1 MVGGIEVPH
10 YRECKKNMPNDI
22 LKSIQTVLTK
32 GDKNGVVKLTKEAL
46 DKGLSVKTI
55 LEDGLIKSMNAIGE
69 KFKANEIFI
78 PEVLI
83 AAKAMHAGIAI
94 LEPHFTACGIKPA
107 GKVVIGTVK
116 GDLHDIGKNIVSM
129 MLKGACFEV
138 VDLGIDVPPGKF
150 LEIVKTNSPDIIA
163 MSSLLTTSMGA
174 MKDTIKVLKESGLR
188 DKVKIMIGGAPV
200 TQIFADSIGA
210 DSYAKDAATAV
221 DKAKELLSS
230 RKL

>member
-1 MVGGIEVPH
+1 MSD
-10 YRECKKNMPNDI
+10 DI
-22 LKSIQTVLTK
+22 LKNIQSLLTK
-32 GDKNGVVKLTKEAL
+32 GDRNGVAKLTREAL

-94 LEPHFTACGIKPA
+94 LEPHFIAHGIKPA

-138 VDLGIDVPPGKF
+138 MDLGIDVPPGKF
-150 LEIVKTNSPDIIA
+150 LEIVQTKSPDIIA

-188 DKVKIMIGGAPV
+188 DKVKIIVGGAPV
-200 TQIFADSIGA
+200 TQLFADSIGA

-221 DKAKELLSS
+221 DKARELL
-230 RKL
+230 KK

>member
-1 MVGGIEVPH
+1 MD
-10 YRECKKNMPNDI
+10 DI
-22 LKSIQTVLTK
+22 LKNIQALLTK
-32 GDKNGVVKLTKEAL
+32 GDRSGVVKLTKEAL
-46 DKGLSVKTI
+46 DKGLSVKVI

-94 LEPHFTACGIKPA
+94 LEPHFTACGIRSA
-107 GKVVIGTVK
+107 GRVVIGTVK

-150 LEIVKTNSPDIIA
+150 LEIVQTNSPDIIA

-174 MKDTIKVLKESGLR
+174 MRDTIKALKESGLR
-188 DKVKIMIGGAPV
+188 DKVKIIVGGAPI
-200 TQIFADSIGA
+200 TQLFADSIGA

-221 DKAKELLSS
+221 DKVKELISNQVRNS
-230 RKL
+230 QPHRI

>member
-1 MVGGIEVPH
+1 MLD
-10 YRECKKNMPNDI
+10 DI
-22 LKSIQTVLTK
+22 LKNIQETLAK
-32 GDKNGVVKLTKEAL
+32 GDRNGVSKLTKEAL
-46 DKGLSVKTI
+46 DKGLSVKAI

-83 AAKAMHAGIAI
+83 AARAMHAGIAI
-94 LEPHFTACGIKPA
+94 LEPHFTACGIRSA

-150 LEIVKTNSPDIIA
+150 LEIVQTNSPDIIA
-163 MSSLLTTSMGA
+163 LSSLLTTSMGA

-188 DKVKIMIGGAPV
+188 DKVKIIIGGAPI
-200 TQIFADSIGA
+200 TQSYADSIGA

-221 DKAKELLSS
+221 DKAKELL
-230 RKL
+230 RK

>member
-1 MVGGIEVPH
+1 MQE
-10 YRECKKNMPNDI
+10 DI
-22 LKSIQTVLTK
+22 LKNIQVVLAK
-32 GDKNGVVKLTKEAL
+32 GDRNGVARLTREAL
-46 DKGLSVKTI
+46 DKGLSVKVI
-55 LEDGLIKSMNAIGE
+55 LEEGLIKSMSAIGE
-69 KFKANEIFI
+69 KFKCNEIFI

-94 LEPHFTACGIKPA
+94 LEPHFTACGIKSA

-150 LEIVKTNSPDIIA
+150 LEIVQTKSPDIIA
-163 MSSLLTTSMGA
+163 MSSLLTTSMGS
-174 MKDTIKVLKESGLR
+174 MKETIKVLKESGLR
-188 DKVKIMIGGAPV
+188 DKVKIIIGGAPV
-200 TQIFADSIGA
+200 TQSYADSIGA

-221 DKAKELLSS
+221 DKAKELINLT
-230 RKL
+230 RLEQ

>member
-1 MVGGIEVPH
+1 MSDDML
-10 YRECKKNMPNDI
+10 KNIRDA
-22 LKSIQTVLTK
+22 LTK
-32 GDKNGVVKLTKEAL
+32 GDRNGVAKMTKAAL
-46 DKGLSVKTI
+46 DKGLSVKEI
-55 LEDGLIKSMNAIGE
+55 LKDGLINSMSAIGE

-94 LEPHFTACGIKPA
+94 LEPHFIACGIKPA

-150 LEIVKTNSPDIIA
+150 LEIVQTNSPDIMA

-174 MKDTIKVLKESGLR
+174 MKDTIKILKESGLR
-188 DKVKIMIGGAPV
+188 DKVKIIVGGAPV
-200 TQIFADSIGA
+200 TQMFADSIGA

-221 DKAKELLSS
+221 DKAKELL
-230 RKL
+230 KK

>member
-1 MVGGIEVPH
+1 MD
-10 YRECKKNMPNDI
+10 DI
-22 LKSIQTVLTK
+22 LKNIQVLLAK
-32 GDKNGVVKLTKEAL
+32 GDRNGIAKLTREAL
-46 DKGLSVKTI
+46 DKGLSVKAV
-55 LEDGLIKSMNAIGE
+55 LEEGLIKSMSAIGE

-94 LEPHFTACGIKPA
+94 LEPHFTACGIKSA
-107 GKVVIGTVK
+107 GKIVIGTVK

-138 VDLGIDVPPGKF
+138 MDLGIDVPPGRF
-150 LEIVKTNSPDIIA
+150 LEIVQTKSPDIIA

-174 MKDTIKVLKESGLR
+174 MKETIKVLKESGLR
-188 DKVKIMIGGAPV
+188 DKVKIIVGGAPI
-200 TQIFADSIGA
+200 TQVFADSIGA

-221 DKAKELLSS
+221 DKARELL
-230 RKL
+230 KK

>member
-1 MVGGIEVPH
+1 MD
-10 YRECKKNMPNDI
+10 DI
-22 LKSIQTVLTK
+22 LKNIQTALAQGDRNSVARLTS
-32 GDKNGVVKLTKEAL
+32 EAL
-46 DKGLSVKTI
+46 EKSLSVKTI
-55 LEDGLIKSMNAIGE
+55 LEDGLIASMNAIGM

-129 MLKGACFEV
+129 MLKGARFEV

-150 LEIVKTNSPDIIA
+150 LEIVQTASPDIIA

-174 MKDTIKVLKESGLR
+174 MNDTIKILKEAGLR
-188 DKVKIMIGGAPV
+188 DKVKIIVGGAPI
-200 TQIFADSIGA
+200 TQDYADSIGA

-221 DKAKELLSS
+221 DKAKEMLK
-230 RKL
+230 KL

>member
-1 MVGGIEVPH
+1 MSD
-10 YRECKKNMPNDI
+10 DI
-22 LKSIQTVLTK
+22 LKNIQDTLAK
-32 GDKNGVVKLTKEAL
+32 GDRNSVAKLTKEAL
-46 DKGLSVKTI
+46 DKGLSVKEI

-83 AAKAMHAGIAI
+83 AAKAMHTGLAI
-94 LEPHFTACGIKPA
+94 LEPHFTACGIRSA

-150 LEIVKTNSPDIIA
+150 LEIVQTKSPDIIA

-188 DKVKIMIGGAPV
+188 DKVKIIVGGAPI
-200 TQIFADSIGA
+200 TQLFADSIGA

-221 DKAKELLSS
+221 DKAKELIHLTRLDI
-230 RKL
+230 RK

>member
-1 MVGGIEVPH
+1 MD
-10 YRECKKNMPNDI
+10 DI
-22 LKSIQTVLTK
+22 LNNIQDFLAK
-32 GDKNGVVKLTKEAL
+32 GDRNGVARLTKEAL

-55 LEDGLIKSMNAIGE
+55 LEDGLITSMNAIGV

-129 MLKGACFEV
+129 MLKGARFEV
-138 VDLGIDVPPGKF
+138 MDLGIDVPPGKF
-150 LEIVKTNSPDIIA
+150 LEIVQTASPDIIA

-174 MKDTIKVLKESGLR
+174 MNDTIKILKESGLR
-188 DKVKIMIGGAPV
+188 DKVKIIVGGAPI
-200 TQIFADSIGA
+200 TQDYADSIGA

-221 DKAKELLSS
+221 DKAKELLGK
-230 RKL
+230 R

>member
-1 MVGGIEVPH
+1 MSHTMIITRGLMSNE
-10 YRECKKNMPNDI
+10 I
-22 LKSIQTVLTK
+22 LKAIQTALTK
-32 GDKNGVVKLTKEAL
+32 GDRNSVARLTKEAL
-46 DKGLSVKTI
+46 DKGLSVKTV
-55 LEDGLIKSMNAIGE
+55 LEDGLIASMNAIGE

-83 AAKAMHAGIAI
+83 AAKAMHAGIAV

-129 MLKGACFEV
+129 MLKGARFEV

-150 LEIVKTNSPDIIA
+150 LEIVQASSPDIVA
-163 MSSLLTTSMGA
+163 LSSLLTTSMGA

-188 DKVKIMIGGAPV
+188 DKVKIIVGGAPV
-200 TQIFADSIGA
+200 TQLFADSIGA

-221 DKAKELLSS
+221 DKAKELL
-230 RKL
+230 KK